1 MTVDFNDYFWGEKN
15 NGFDVLYHNMKYG
28 LVASKELSEFFRE
41 KSNIEE
47 QNSKLMS
54 KLAHKA
60 STGTL
65 NSTFA
70 PVWTIL
76 RTSAEKL
83 STLHMQMVQ
92 KLTELVKDVA
102 KYADELHKKHKS
114 VKEEESQT
122 LDCVKAIQ
130 SSTTEVQK
138 ARDLYSNKVLEL
150 EKLRKDSASQKD
162 IEKLETK
169 LRKLQEDYKV
179 LLEKHNP
186 IKNEFERR
194 MTQTCK
200 RFQEIEEVHLRQMK
214 EFLSTYLE
222 LLQNNHDMVGQVHS
236 DFKRQFLDM
245 TVDKLLEQFVLNK
258 YTGLEKPEMPELEFI
273 PLSINQQLSATSATR
288 LNQPNT
294 ASISSATNSNS
305 ATSINRAGAISM
317 DQRGLEASSLG
328 STASGS
334 VGLVNNDDTIVAS
347 SAKITASAI
356 TSTSRPTSPELAPA
370 SAAGNAAA
378 TSSNS
383 STATAT
389 TVKSNFLNWFSS
401 NIPSKS
407 HQQQQH
413 SVGLNATAT
422 TSASGNFGMASNGTN
437 NNSISTS
444 TTTTTTTS
452 TSTTNTTTK
461 TTTTG
466 TTIKNPLNSEL
477 QSLQDNNNQALK
489 HMERDALT
497 IETNDNNTNTTT
509 TTITTTTTT
518 TTTTITTINT
528 NSTTTS
534 PTTTTASTATAA
546 TSLLPNISAIGT
558 NTKKMTERCIATST
572 TNHHFSPQNTTTSS
586 TSASLGGGTSSQRR
600 TTSLLNIFSSNS
612 QVSGIL
618 RSRRDKAKTKKSK
631 KKKDGDLGDNIQ
643 EERTQSVDRLNS
655 GLDYDDH
662 NRIKSQSTVGSSAIG
677 LALTSTTGSSS
688 GITIGNVDSSGST
701 VINSTAIS
709 STTNITNNNATTNI
723 CDILINSSAS
733 GGGSGGGDALIT
745 KANSSGVTIN
755 ATTVS
760 NNFKGN
766 EVDEDGYSLQPPK
779 EIAWE
784 ENHENAGSF
793 YSDSDSDSDNDKPER
808 RIHVKIKP
816 LNNGQAPMSASVD
829 ELRATVENI
838 SLSPTGVFSHHS
850 QQLQQPSRL
859 TSRQQSPEISNASTP
874 TATVHP
880 YAPLQ
885 SPTLSMSNNSRYADL
900 GDIFSELG
908 DVSISAPASANL
920 TKTQSRQIP
929 TPTSGTGTNSSIA
942 IPRPPS
948 RRSEMVV
955 AGARGRISPAPIN
968 AMNRADSIGSLE
980 FRTAI
985 GGIGSSRGPSPLT
998 IGISDTIPLAV
1009 AFHEIIHA
1017 YFRGSDE
1024 SRCQVKISGDMM
1036 LSFPAG
1042 IAGLLANNPNPNKLG
1057 FRIKNVQNLD
1067 NFIPNSKLVQVDK
1080 NQSSSFSTMLEFNMP
1095 ALTALLR
1102 RQAEHNPT
1110 ASYFNVDILKYQVRT
1125 KPGASSC
1132 PFQLVSYWKCEPTF
1146 TALKIDYKYNNHA
1159 MASACPLLNVTLSVP
1174 VNGSVRNVQ
1183 SKPHSAWLGES
1194 NRLVW
1199 NFTDISQNS
1208 PDGGV
1213 GTLRARLELGDGPST
1228 PALLSTQFNC
1238 EGTTLSG
1245 IEFELQGSGYRLS
1258 LVKRRFV
1265 SGKYVCEGDGIRS
1278 TTTPTPP
1285 SVGSSSPFS
1294 AKSN

>member
-15 NGFDVLYHNMKYG
+15 NGFDVLYHNMKFG
-28 LVASKELSEFFRE
+28 LVASKELSEFLRE

-47 QNSKLMS
+47 QNSKMMS

-102 KYADELHKKHKS
+102 KYADELHKKHKT

-122 LDCVKAIQ
+122 LECVQAIQ
-130 SSTTEVQK
+130 TSTVAVQK
-138 ARDLYSNKVLEL
+138 LRDLYASKVLEL
-150 EKLRKDSASQKD
+150 EKLRKDNGSHKD
-162 IEKLETK
+162 AEKLESK
-169 LRKLQEDYKV
+169 LKKLHEDYKS
-179 LLEKHNP
+179 LLDKHNP

-222 LLQNNHDMVGQVHS
+222 MLQNNHDMVGQVHS
-236 DFKRQFLDM
+236 DFKRQFVDM
-245 TVDKLLEQFVLNK
+245 SVDKLLEQFVLNK
-258 YTGLEKPEMPELEFI
+258 YTGLEKPEMPELECI
-273 PLSINQQLSATSATR
+273 ALSSGSRLQQPQASAT
-288 LNQPNT
+288 
-294 ASISSATNSNS
+294 ASNSNS
-305 ATSINRAGAISM
+305 ATSIQAALRSGSGAAASGSIVSM
-317 DQRGLEASSLG
+317 DQRGDALAAISLG
-328 STASGS
+328 SGSAASGS
-334 VGLVNNDDTIVAS
+334 IPYAEDATLGAGAGSLAS
-347 SAKITASAI
+347 P
-356 TSTSRPTSPELAPA
+356 RPTSPDISVVGQPQT
-370 SAAGNAAA
+370 AGGA
-378 TSSNS
+378 TS
-383 STATAT
+383 
-389 TVKSNFLNWFSS
+389 TVKSLRSWFMTTA
-401 NIPSKS
+401 K
-407 HQQQQH
+407 QQPQPPT
-413 SVGLNATAT
+413 GAGT
-422 TSASGNFGMASNGTN
+422 FGMSGSGSINSTTN
-437 NNSISTS
+437 NN
-444 TTTTTTTS
+444 
-452 TSTTNTTTK
+452 NT
-461 TTTTG
+461 
-466 TTIKNPLNSEL
+466 
-477 QSLQDNNNQALK
+477 
-489 HMERDALT
+489 
-497 IETNDNNTNTTT
+497 TNTTT
-509 TTITTTTTT
+509 TTTA
-518 TTTTITTINT
+518 T
-528 NSTTTS
+528 NSS
-534 PTTTTASTATAA
+534 NTAT
-546 TSLLPNISAIGT
+546 TGT
-558 NTKKMTERCIATST
+558 NNLT
-572 TNHHFSPQNTTTSS
+572 TNITKNSPISEDN
-586 TSASLGGGTSSQRR
+586 
-600 TTSLLNIFSSNS
+600 SN

-618 RSRRDKAKTKKSK
+618 RSRRDKTKTKKSK
-631 KKKDGDLGDNIQ
+631 KKKDNEAAEHIQ
-643 EERTQSVDRLNS
+643 EERLTSVDRANNTL
-655 GLDYDDH
+655 LDYDDH
-662 NRIKSQSTVGSSAIG
+662 GRSMKTQNSSGSSAGGG
-677 LALTSTTGSSS
+677 LAALSVTSAQGS
-688 GITIGNVDSSGST
+688 VDSAG
-701 VINSTAIS
+701 AS
-709 STTNITNNNATTNI
+709 SM
-723 CDILINSSAS
+723 
-733 GGGSGGGDALIT
+733 GGSGGVAGASGGSLPNAGAALT
-745 KANSSGVTIN
+745 TSASTTAPAGGSS
-755 ATTVS
+755 ATGT
-760 NNFKGN
+760 GTGY
-766 EVDEDGYSLQPPK
+766 EVDEEGFSIQPAK

-784 ENHENAGSF
+784 EGQDKSGSF
-793 YSDSDSDSDNDKPER
+793 YSDSDTDSDNDKQER

-850 QQLQQPSRL
+850 QQLQQGARGAPA
-859 TSRQQSPEISNASTP
+859 SRQQSPEISNASTP
-874 TATVHP
+874 TASVHP

-885 SPTLSMSNNSRYADL
+885 SPTLSNNNANNASNNRYADL

-908 DVSISAPASANL
+908 DMSMSAPASATL
-920 TKTQSRQIP
+920 GKPGGRQIP
-929 TPTSGTGTNSSIA
+929 TPTSAGGSIA

-948 RRSEMVV
+948 RRSDMI
-955 AGARGRISPAPIN
+955 AIGPAATNTAPGRGRMSPAPVTG
-968 AMNRADSIGSLE
+968 APMNRAESIGSLE

-985 GGIGSSRGPSPLT
+985 GGVGSSRGPSPLT

-1024 SRCQVKISGDMM
+1024 SRCQVKVSGDMM

-1042 IAGLLANNPNPNKLG
+1042 IAGLLANNPNPAKLG
-1057 FRIKNVQNLD
+1057 FRIKHVQNLE
-1067 NFIPNSKLVQVDK
+1067 NLVPNGKLVQIDRQ
-1080 NQSSSFSTMLEFNMP
+1080 QSSALSTMLEFNMG

-1102 RQAEHNPT
+1102 RQAENNPT

-1132 PFQLVSYWKCEPTF
+1132 PFQLVSYWKCESSY
-1146 TALKIDYKYNNHA
+1146 TALKVDYKYNNHA
-1159 MASACPLLNVTLSVP
+1159 MASASPLLNVTLSVP

-1208 PDGGV
+1208 QDGGV
-1213 GTLRARLELGDGPST
+1213 GTLRARLELNDGPST
-1228 PALLSTQFNC
+1228 PALLATQFNC

-1278 TTTPTPP
+1278 GATPTPP
-1285 SVGSSSPFS
+1285 SVGSTSPYS

>member
-15 NGFDVLYHNMKYG
+15 NGFDVLYHNMKFG
-28 LVASKELSEFFRE
+28 WVASKELSEFFRE

-47 QNSKLMS
+47 QNSKLMA

-83 STLHMQMVQ
+83 STLHLQMVQ

-102 KYADELHKKHKS
+102 KYADELHKKHKT
-114 VKEEESQT
+114 VKEEESHTLECVQAMQT
-122 LDCVKAIQ
+122 
-130 SSTTEVQK
+130 STAAVQK
-138 ARDLYSNKVLEL
+138 LRDLYASKVLEL

-162 IEKLETK
+162 IEKVETK
-169 LRKLQEDYKV
+169 LRKLQDEYKA
-179 LLEKHNP
+179 LLDKHNP
-186 IKNEFERR
+186 IKNDFERR

-214 EFLSTYLE
+214 EFLSTFLE
-222 LLQNNHDMVGQVHS
+222 MLQNNHDMVGQVHS
-236 DFKRQFLDM
+236 DFKRQFNDM

-258 YTGLEKPEMPELEFI
+258 YTGLEKPEVPELEII
-273 PLSINQQLSATSATR
+273 PLSIQQQQSVSATR
-288 LNQPNT
+288 LNHPGGT
-294 ASISSATNSNS
+294 AVAASNSNS
-305 ATSINRAGAISM
+305 ATSIQGAISRITSGSISM
-317 DQRGLEASSLG
+317 DQRGSVGVDAGSLG
-328 STASGS
+328 SGGGGIGAVGGSGS
-334 VGLVNNDDTIVAS
+334 GSNSLLNADDNILGIQTSPRATSPILLNSAADAISGISSVN
-347 SAKITASAI
+347 TAPAAVV
-356 TSTSRPTSPELAPA
+356 TSTSTNTS
-370 SAAGNAAA
+370 
-378 TSSNS
+378 
-383 STATAT
+383 
-389 TVKSNFLNWFSS
+389 TVRSNFLNWFSS
-401 NIPSKS
+401 SIPSSK
-407 HQQQQH
+407 QQPAN
-413 SVGLNATAT
+413 SNAGATAAT
-422 TSASGNFGMASNGTN
+422 TTANSGGGNFGTDSIGSTHTATAIMK
-437 NNSISTS
+437 NS
-444 TTTTTTTS
+444 
-452 TSTTNTTTK
+452 
-461 TTTTG
+461 
-466 TTIKNPLNSEL
+466 LNSEL
-477 QSLQDNNNQALK
+477 QSLQDNNNQGSF
-489 HMERDALT
+489 MSSALT
-497 IETNDNNTNTTT
+497 QLPEQCNTTN
-509 TTITTTTTT
+509 ITTTTTT
-518 TTTTITTINT
+518 TL
-528 NSTTTS
+528 SS
-534 PTTTTASTATAA
+534 TTASSPIIHTT
-546 TSLLPNISAIGT
+546 T
-558 NTKKMTERCIATST
+558 NNTFTNNTVTST
-572 TNHHFSPQNTTTSS
+572 TSSPLTNQTLVEPHLQQRTSS
-586 TSASLGGGTSSQRR
+586 PTPTGSSSAANRNYTEPLSTSLNERSNHLHSNPNSASTSGAAVSTSTAGASVGNSRR
-600 TTSLLNIFSSNS
+600 TTSLLNIFTSNS

-631 KKKDGDLGDNIQ
+631 KKKDGEATDNIQ
-643 EERTQSVDRLNS
+643 EEQQGSVDRANNS
-655 GLDYDDH
+655 YDTDDI
-662 NRIKSQSTVGSSAIG
+662 NRMKTQNSSGSSAGG
-677 LALTSTTGSSS
+677 LGLSSASAPGS
-688 GITIGNVDSSGST
+688 VDSSGGGAGAIGVNISENIGSSSAGNT
-701 VINSTAIS
+701 VNA
-709 STTNITNNNATTNI
+709 TNNANKNSNASGNGT
-723 CDILINSSAS
+723 AS
-733 GGGSGGGDALIT
+733 GGT
-745 KANSSGVTIN
+745 KAYG
-755 ATTVS
+755 
-760 NNFKGN
+760 GN
-766 EVDEDGYSLQPPK
+766 EVDEDGYSMQPPK

-784 ENHENAGSF
+784 ENHDKTGSF

-838 SLSPTGVFSHHS
+838 SLSPTSVFSTFNQQHS
-850 QQLQQPSRL
+850 NQQLQQSRIA
-859 TSRQQSPEISNASTP
+859 SRQQSPEISNASTP

-908 DVSISAPASANL
+908 EVSASAPASATLSKSN
-920 TKTQSRQIP
+920 SRQIP
-929 TPTSGTGTNSSIA
+929 TPTSANSIA

-948 RRSEMVV
+948 RRSEMVMVPSV
-955 AGARGRISPAPIN
+955 AAARGRISPSP

-998 IGISDTIPLAV
+998 IGISDSIPLAV

-1042 IAGLLANNPNPNKLG
+1042 IVGLLANNPNPAKLG
-1057 FRIKNVQNLD
+1057 FRIKNVQNLE
-1067 NFIPNSKLVQVDK
+1067 NLLPNSKLVQIDR
-1080 NQSSSFSTMLEFNMP
+1080 NQSSTFSTLLEFNMP
-1095 ALTALLR
+1095 TLTALLR
-1102 RQAEHNPT
+1102 HQAEHNPN
-1110 ASYFNVDILKYQVRT
+1110 ASYFNVDILKYQVRS

-1159 MASACPLLNVTLSVP
+1159 MASASPLLNVTLSVP
-1174 VNGSVRNVQ
+1174 VNGLVRNVQ

-1208 PDGGV
+1208 QDGGV
-1213 GTLRARLELGDGPST
+1213 GTLRARLELNDGPSI
-1228 PALLSTQFNC
+1228 PALLTTQFNC

-1265 SGKYVCEGDGIRS
+1265 SGKYVCEGDGVRS
-1278 TTTPTPP
+1278 GATPTPP

>member
-15 NGFDVLYHNMKYG
+15 NGFDVLYHNMKFG
-28 LVASKELSEFFRE
+28 WVASKELSEFFRE

-47 QNSKLMS
+47 QNSKLMA

-83 STLHMQMVQ
+83 STLHLQMVQ

-102 KYADELHKKHKS
+102 KYADELHKKHKT
-114 VKEEESQT
+114 VKEEESHTLESVQAMQT
-122 LDCVKAIQ
+122 
-130 SSTTEVQK
+130 STAAVQK
-138 ARDLYSNKVLEL
+138 LRDLYASKVLEL
-150 EKLRKDSASQKD
+150 EKLRKDNASQKD
-162 IEKLETK
+162 IEKVEAK
-169 LRKLQEDYKV
+169 LRKLQDEYKA
-179 LLEKHNP
+179 LLDKHNP
-186 IKNEFERR
+186 IKNDFERR

-200 RFQEIEEVHLRQMK
+200 RFQDIEEVHLRQMK
-214 EFLSTYLE
+214 EFLSTFLE
-222 LLQNNHDMVGQVHS
+222 MLQNNHDMVGQVHS
-236 DFKRQFLDM
+236 DFKRQFNDM

-258 YTGLEKPEMPELEFI
+258 YTGLEKPEVPELEII
-273 PLSINQQLSATSATR
+273 PLSIQQQSVSATR
-288 LNQPNT
+288 LNHPGGT
-294 ASISSATNSNS
+294 AAAASNSNS
-305 ATSINRAGAISM
+305 ATSIQGAISRITSGSISM
-317 DQRGLEASSLG
+317 DQRGSVGVEAGSLG
-328 STASGS
+328 SGAGGIGAVGGSGS
-334 VGLVNNDDTIVAS
+334 GSNSLINADDNILGMQTSPRATSPILLNTAADVISGTSVSTTPAAVLTNT
-347 SAKITASAI
+347 SAN
-356 TSTSRPTSPELAPA
+356 TSTVR
-370 SAAGNAAA
+370 
-378 TSSNS
+378 
-383 STATAT
+383 
-389 TVKSNFLNWFSS
+389 SNFLNWFSS
-401 NIPSKS
+401 SIPSSK
-407 HQQQQH
+407 QQPAN
-413 SVGLNATAT
+413 SNA
-422 TSASGNFGMASNGTN
+422 G
-437 NNSISTS
+437 
-444 TTTTTTTS
+444 
-452 TSTTNTTTK
+452 
-461 TTTTG
+461 
-466 TTIKNPLNSEL
+466 
-477 QSLQDNNNQALK
+477 
-489 HMERDALT
+489 
-497 IETNDNNTNTTT
+497 
-509 TTITTTTTT
+509 
-518 TTTTITTINT
+518 
-528 NSTTTS
+528 
-534 PTTTTASTATAA
+534 ATAA
-546 TSLLPNISAIGT
+546 ATTANSGGGNFDHTLVEPHLQQRASSPTPTGSSSAMNRNYTEPLSTSLNERSNHMHSNPHSASMSGASVS
-558 NTKKMTERCIATST
+558 ATSAG
-572 TNHHFSPQNTTTSS
+572 
-586 TSASLGGGTSSQRR
+586 ASVGNSRR
-600 TTSLLNIFSSNS
+600 TTSLLNIFTSNS

-631 KKKDGDLGDNIQ
+631 KKKDGEAADNIQ
-643 EERTQSVDRLNS
+643 EEQQGSVDRGNISYDTDDINRMKTQNS
-655 GLDYDDH
+655 
-662 NRIKSQSTVGSSAIG
+662 SGSSAGG
-677 LALTSTTGSSS
+677 LGLSSASAPGS
-688 GITIGNVDSSGST
+688 VDSSGGGAGALGVNISENIGSSSAGNA
-701 VINSTAIS
+701 INA
-709 STTNITNNNATTNI
+709 TNNTNK
-723 CDILINSSAS
+723 NSSAS
-733 GGGSGGGDALIT
+733 GNGTASGGAGGI
-745 KANSSGVTIN
+745 KAYG
-755 ATTVS
+755 A
-760 NNFKGN
+760 N
-766 EVDEDGYSLQPPK
+766 EVDEDGYSMQPPK
-779 EIAWE
+779 EIAWD
-784 ENHENAGSF
+784 ENHDKTGSF

-838 SLSPTGVFSHHS
+838 SLSPTSVFSTFNQQHS
-850 QQLQQPSRL
+850 NQQLQQSRIA
-859 TSRQQSPEISNASTP
+859 SRQQSPEISNASTP

-908 DVSISAPASANL
+908 DVSASAPASATLSKSN
-920 TKTQSRQIP
+920 SRQIP
-929 TPTSGTGTNSSIA
+929 TPTSANSIA

-948 RRSEMVV
+948 RRSEMVMAPSV
-955 AGARGRISPAPIN
+955 AVARGRISPSP
-968 AMNRADSIGSLE
+968 AMNRADSVGSLE

-1042 IAGLLANNPNPNKLG
+1042 IVGLLANNPNPAKLG
-1057 FRIKNVQNLD
+1057 FRIKNVQNLE
-1067 NFIPNSKLVQVDK
+1067 NLLPNSKLVQIDR
-1080 NQSSSFSTMLEFNMP
+1080 NQSSTFSTLLEFNMP

-1102 RQAEHNPT
+1102 HQAEHNPN
-1110 ASYFNVDILKYQVRT
+1110 ASYFNVDILKYQVRS

-1159 MASACPLLNVTLSVP
+1159 MANASPLLNVTLSVP
-1174 VNGSVRNVQ
+1174 VNGLVRNVQ

-1208 PDGGV
+1208 QDGGV
-1213 GTLRARLELGDGPST
+1213 GTLRARLELNDGPSI
-1228 PALLSTQFNC
+1228 PALLTTQFNC

-1265 SGKYVCEGDGIRS
+1265 SGKYVCEGDGVRS
-1278 TTTPTPP
+1278 GTTPTPP

>member
-422 TSASGNFGMASNGTN
+422 TSASGNF
-437 NNSISTS
+437 
-444 TTTTTTTS
+444 
-452 TSTTNTTTK
+452 
-461 TTTTG
+461 
-466 TTIKNPLNSEL
+466 
-477 QSLQDNNNQALK
+477 
-489 HMERDALT
+489 
-497 IETNDNNTNTTT
+497 
-509 TTITTTTTT
+509 
-518 TTTTITTINT
+518 
-528 NSTTTS
+528 
-534 PTTTTASTATAA
+534 
-546 TSLLPNISAIGT
+546 
-558 NTKKMTERCIATST
+558 
-572 TNHHFSPQNTTTSS
+572 
-586 TSASLGGGTSSQRR
+586 
-600 TTSLLNIFSSNS
+600 
-612 QVSGIL
+612 VSGIL

-701 VINSTAIS
+701 VINATAIS

-929 TPTSGTGTNSSIA
+929 TPTSGTGTGTNSSIA

>member
-347 SAKITASAI
+347 SAKITASTI
-356 TSTSRPTSPELAPA
+356 TTTSRPTSPELAPA

-422 TSASGNFGMASNGTN
+422 TSASGNF
-437 NNSISTS
+437 
-444 TTTTTTTS
+444 
-452 TSTTNTTTK
+452 
-461 TTTTG
+461 
-466 TTIKNPLNSEL
+466 
-477 QSLQDNNNQALK
+477 
-489 HMERDALT
+489 
-497 IETNDNNTNTTT
+497 
-509 TTITTTTTT
+509 
-518 TTTTITTINT
+518 
-528 NSTTTS
+528 
-534 PTTTTASTATAA
+534 ATAA

-701 VINSTAIS
+701 VINATTIS

-885 SPTLSMSNNSRYADL
+885 SPTLSMSNNSRFVCYNLIHFLLLLLIFNSNRYADL

-929 TPTSGTGTNSSIA
+929 TPTSGTGTGTNSSIA

>member
-15 NGFDVLYHNMKYG
+15 NGFDVLYHNMKFG
-28 LVASKELSEFFRE
+28 WVASKELSEFFRE

-47 QNSKLMS
+47 QNSKLMA

-83 STLHMQMVQ
+83 STLHLQMVQ

-102 KYADELHKKHKS
+102 KYADELHKKHKT
-114 VKEEESQT
+114 VKEEESHTLECVQAMQT
-122 LDCVKAIQ
+122 
-130 SSTTEVQK
+130 STAAVQK
-138 ARDLYSNKVLEL
+138 LRDLYASKVLEL

-162 IEKLETK
+162 IEKVETK
-169 LRKLQEDYKV
+169 LRKLQDEYKA
-179 LLEKHNP
+179 LLDKHNP
-186 IKNEFERR
+186 IKNDFERR

-214 EFLSTYLE
+214 EFLSTFLE
-222 LLQNNHDMVGQVHS
+222 MLQNNHDMVGQVHS
-236 DFKRQFLDM
+236 DFKRQFNDM

-258 YTGLEKPEMPELEFI
+258 YTGLEKPEVPELEII
-273 PLSINQQLSATSATR
+273 PLSIQQQQSVSATR
-288 LNQPNT
+288 LNHPGGT
-294 ASISSATNSNS
+294 TVAASNSNS
-305 ATSINRAGAISM
+305 ATSIQGAISRITSGSISM
-317 DQRGLEASSLG
+317 DQRGSVGVDAGSLG
-328 STASGS
+328 SGGGGIGAVGGSGS
-334 VGLVNNDDTIVAS
+334 GSNSLLNADDNILGIQTSPRATSPILLNSAADAISGISSVN
-347 SAKITASAI
+347 TAPAAVV
-356 TSTSRPTSPELAPA
+356 TSTSTNTS
-370 SAAGNAAA
+370 
-378 TSSNS
+378 
-383 STATAT
+383 
-389 TVKSNFLNWFSS
+389 TVRSNFLNWFSS
-401 NIPSKS
+401 SIPSSK
-407 HQQQQH
+407 QQPAN
-413 SVGLNATAT
+413 SNA
-422 TSASGNFGMASNGTN
+422 G
-437 NNSISTS
+437 
-444 TTTTTTTS
+444 
-452 TSTTNTTTK
+452 
-461 TTTTG
+461 
-466 TTIKNPLNSEL
+466 
-477 QSLQDNNNQALK
+477 
-489 HMERDALT
+489 
-497 IETNDNNTNTTT
+497 
-509 TTITTTTTT
+509 
-518 TTTTITTINT
+518 
-528 NSTTTS
+528 
-534 PTTTTASTATAA
+534 ATAA
-546 TSLLPNISAIGT
+546 T
-558 NTKKMTERCIATST
+558 T
-572 TNHHFSPQNTTTSS
+572 TANS
-586 TSASLGGGTSSQRR
+586 GGG
-600 TTSLLNIFSSNS
+600 NF
-612 QVSGIL
+612 VSGIL

-631 KKKDGDLGDNIQ
+631 KKKDGEATDNIQ
-643 EERTQSVDRLNS
+643 EEQQGSVDRANNS
-655 GLDYDDH
+655 YDTDDI
-662 NRIKSQSTVGSSAIG
+662 NRMKTQNSSGSSAGG
-677 LALTSTTGSSS
+677 LGLSSASAPGS
-688 GITIGNVDSSGST
+688 VDSSGGGAGAIGVNISENIGSSSAGNT
-701 VINSTAIS
+701 VNA
-709 STTNITNNNATTNI
+709 TNNANKNSNASGNGT
-723 CDILINSSAS
+723 AS
-733 GGGSGGGDALIT
+733 GGT
-745 KANSSGVTIN
+745 KAYG
-755 ATTVS
+755 
-760 NNFKGN
+760 GN
-766 EVDEDGYSLQPPK
+766 EVDEDGYSMQPPK

-784 ENHENAGSF
+784 ENHDKTGSF

-838 SLSPTGVFSHHS
+838 SLSPTSVFSTFNQQHS
-850 QQLQQPSRL
+850 NQQLQQSRIA
-859 TSRQQSPEISNASTP
+859 SRQQSPEISNASTP

-908 DVSISAPASANL
+908 EVSASAPASATLSKSN
-920 TKTQSRQIP
+920 SRQIP
-929 TPTSGTGTNSSIA
+929 TPTSANSIA

-948 RRSEMVV
+948 RRSEMVMVPSV
-955 AGARGRISPAPIN
+955 AAARGRISPSP

-998 IGISDTIPLAV
+998 IGISDSIPLAV

-1042 IAGLLANNPNPNKLG
+1042 IVGLLANNPNPAKLG
-1057 FRIKNVQNLD
+1057 FRIKNVQNLE
-1067 NFIPNSKLVQVDK
+1067 NLLPNSKLVQIDR
-1080 NQSSSFSTMLEFNMP
+1080 NQSSTFSTLLEFNMP

-1102 RQAEHNPT
+1102 HQAEHNPN
-1110 ASYFNVDILKYQVRT
+1110 ASYFNVDILKYQVRS

-1159 MASACPLLNVTLSVP
+1159 MASASPLLNVTLSVP
-1174 VNGSVRNVQ
+1174 VNGLVRNVQ

-1208 PDGGV
+1208 QDGGV
-1213 GTLRARLELGDGPST
+1213 GTLRARLELNDGPSI
-1228 PALLSTQFNC
+1228 PALLTTQFNC

-1265 SGKYVCEGDGIRS
+1265 SGKYVCEGDGVRS
-1278 TTTPTPP
+1278 GATPTPP

>member
-477 QSLQDNNNQALK
+477 QSLQDNNNQGSF
-489 HMERDALT
+489 MF
-497 IETNDNNTNTTT
+497 
-509 TTITTTTTT
+509 
-518 TTTTITTINT
+518 
-528 NSTTTS
+528 

-701 VINSTAIS
+701 VINATAIS

-929 TPTSGTGTNSSIA
+929 TPTSGTGTGTNSSIA

>member
-15 NGFDVLYHNMKYG
+15 NGFDVLYHNMKFG
-28 LVASKELSEFFRE
+28 WVASKELSEFFRE

-47 QNSKLMS
+47 QNSKLMA

-83 STLHMQMVQ
+83 STLHLQMVQ

-122 LDCVKAIQ
+122 LECVQAMQ
-130 SSTTEVQK
+130 TSTAAVQK
-138 ARDLYSNKVLEL
+138 LRDIYASKVLEL
-150 EKLRKDSASQKD
+150 EKLRKDNASQKD
-162 IEKLETK
+162 IEKVETK
-169 LRKLQEDYKV
+169 LRKLQEEYKT
-179 LLEKHNP
+179 LLDKHNP
-186 IKNEFERR
+186 IKSDFERR

-214 EFLSTYLE
+214 EFLSTFLE
-222 LLQNNHDMVGQVHS
+222 MLQNNHDMVGQVHS
-236 DFKRQFLDM
+236 DFKRQFNDM

-258 YTGLEKPEMPELEFI
+258 YTGLEKPEIPELETI
-273 PLSINQQLSATSATR
+273 PLSIQQQQQSVSATR
-288 LNQPNT
+288 LNQPSGVAVA
-294 ASISSATNSNS
+294 ASNSNS
-305 ATSINRAGAISM
+305 ATSIQGAISRITSGSVSM
-317 DQRGLEASSLG
+317 DQRGSVGAEGGSLG
-328 STASGS
+328 TGAVGGSGGSGS
-334 VGLVNNDDTIVAS
+334 NSIINADDAILGIQAS
-347 SAKITASAI
+347 PRA
-356 TSTSRPTSPELAPA
+356 TSPILMSTTTMTVADV
-370 SAAGNAAA
+370 
-378 TSSNS
+378 TNS
-383 STATAT
+383 STTVPAIASSSTST
-389 TVKSNFLNWFSS
+389 TSSTVRSNFLNWFSS
-401 NIPSKS
+401 SIPSNK
-407 HQQQQH
+407 QP
-413 SVGLNATAT
+413 VNAVTAT
-422 TSASGNFGMASNGTN
+422 
-437 NNSISTS
+437 
-444 TTTTTTTS
+444 
-452 TSTTNTTTK
+452 
-461 TTTTG
+461 
-466 TTIKNPLNSEL
+466 
-477 QSLQDNNNQALK
+477 
-489 HMERDALT
+489 
-497 IETNDNNTNTTT
+497 
-509 TTITTTTTT
+509 
-518 TTTTITTINT
+518 
-528 NSTTTS
+528 
-534 PTTTTASTATAA
+534 STATAA
-546 TSLLPNISAIGT
+546 NSGGGNFDQNSVEQHLQQRTSSPTPTGSAANRNYIEPISTSLNERSNHLHHHPHPVSASGVGSS
-558 NTKKMTERCIATST
+558 ATSAGPT
-572 TNHHFSPQNTTTSS
+572 VGNS
-586 TSASLGGGTSSQRR
+586 RR
-600 TTSLLNIFSSNS
+600 TTSLLNIFTSNS

-631 KKKDGDLGDNIQ
+631 KKKDGEATENIQ
-643 EERTQSVDRLNS
+643 EEQQGSVDRANNS
-655 GLDYDDH
+655 HDNDD
-662 NRIKSQSTVGSSAIG
+662 NNKMKAQNSSGSSAGG
-677 LALTSTTGSSS
+677 LGISSASAPGS
-688 GITIGNVDSSGST
+688 VDSSGGGAAALG
-701 VINSTAIS
+701 VNIS
-709 STTNITNNNATTNI
+709 ENIGGGLTGNANNASKGGSNGG
-723 CDILINSSAS
+723 SSAA
-733 GGGSGGGDALIT
+733 GGAAGSKVYGA
-745 KANSSGVTIN
+745 
-755 ATTVS
+755 
-760 NNFKGN
+760 N
-766 EVDEDGYSLQPPK
+766 EVDEDGYSMQPPK

-784 ENHENAGSF
+784 ENQDKTGSF

-838 SLSPTGVFSHHS
+838 SLSPTSVFSTFNQQHGS
-850 QQLQQPSRL
+850 QQAQQSRIA
-859 TSRQQSPEISNASTP
+859 SRQQSPEISNASTP

-885 SPTLSMSNNSRYADL
+885 SPTLSMTHNSRYADL

-908 DVSISAPASANL
+908 DVSASAPASATLSKSN
-920 TKTQSRQIP
+920 SRQIP
-929 TPTSGTGTNSSIA
+929 TPTSVNSIA

-948 RRSEMVV
+948 RRSEMVMAPTV
-955 AGARGRISPAPIN
+955 AAARGRISPSP

-1042 IAGLLANNPNPNKLG
+1042 IVGLLANNPNPAKLG
-1057 FRIKNVQNLD
+1057 FRIKNVQNLE
-1067 NFIPNSKLVQVDK
+1067 NLLPNSKLVQIDR

-1102 RQAEHNPT
+1102 HQAEHNPN
-1110 ASYFNVDILKYQVRT
+1110 ASYFNVDILKYQVRS

-1159 MASACPLLNVTLSVP
+1159 MASASPLLNVTLSVP

-1208 PDGGV
+1208 QDGGV
-1213 GTLRARLELGDGPST
+1213 GTLRARLELNEGPSV

-1265 SGKYVCEGDGIRS
+1265 SGKYVCEGDGVRS
-1278 TTTPTPP
+1278 GATPTPP

>member
-347 SAKITASAI
+347 SAKITASTI
-356 TSTSRPTSPELAPA
+356 TTTSRPTSPELAPA

-422 TSASGNFGMASNGTN
+422 TSASGNF
-437 NNSISTS
+437 
-444 TTTTTTTS
+444 
-452 TSTTNTTTK
+452 
-461 TTTTG
+461 
-466 TTIKNPLNSEL
+466 
-477 QSLQDNNNQALK
+477 
-489 HMERDALT
+489 
-497 IETNDNNTNTTT
+497 
-509 TTITTTTTT
+509 
-518 TTTTITTINT
+518 
-528 NSTTTS
+528 
-534 PTTTTASTATAA
+534 
-546 TSLLPNISAIGT
+546 AIGT

-701 VINSTAIS
+701 VINATTIS

-885 SPTLSMSNNSRYADL
+885 SPTLSMSNNSRFVCYNLIHFLLLLLIFNSNRYADL

-929 TPTSGTGTNSSIA
+929 TPTSGTGTGTNSSIA

>member
-15 NGFDVLYHNMKYG
+15 NGFDVLYHNMKFG
-28 LVASKELSEFFRE
+28 LVASKELSEFLRE

-47 QNSKLMS
+47 QNSKMMS

-102 KYADELHKKHKS
+102 KYADELHKKHKT

-122 LDCVKAIQ
+122 LECVQAIQ
-130 SSTTEVQK
+130 TSTVAVQK
-138 ARDLYSNKVLEL
+138 LRDLYASKVLEL
-150 EKLRKDSASQKD
+150 EKLRKDNGSHKD
-162 IEKLETK
+162 AEKLESK
-169 LRKLQEDYKV
+169 LKKLHEDYKA
-179 LLEKHNP
+179 LLDKHNP

-222 LLQNNHDMVGQVHS
+222 MLQNNHDMVGQVHS
-236 DFKRQFLDM
+236 DFKRQFVDM
-245 TVDKLLEQFVLNK
+245 SVDKLLEQFVLNK
-258 YTGLEKPEMPELEFI
+258 YTGLEKPEMPELECI
-273 PLSINQQLSATSATR
+273 ALSSGLRLQQPQASAT
-288 LNQPNT
+288 
-294 ASISSATNSNS
+294 ASNSNS
-305 ATSINRAGAISM
+305 ATSIQAALRSGSAAAASGSIVSM
-317 DQRGLEASSLG
+317 DQRGDAVAAISLG
-328 STASGS
+328 SGSAASGS
-334 VGLVNNDDTIVAS
+334 IPYAEDAILGAGAGSLAS
-347 SAKITASAI
+347 P
-356 TSTSRPTSPELAPA
+356 RPTSPDISVVGQPQP
-370 SAAGNAAA
+370 A
-378 TSSNS
+378 TS
-383 STATAT
+383 
-389 TVKSNFLNWFSS
+389 TVKSLRSWFMPTAKQQPQPQTGAGNFD
-401 NIPSKS
+401 
-407 HQQQQH
+407 QQQQPAEALTPTA
-413 SVGLNATAT
+413 SAGGGKKQIMNAT
-422 TSASGNFGMASNGTN
+422 TSEQQLSKSLNEQEHLQQTAAAN
-437 NNSISTS
+437 
-444 TTTTTTTS
+444 TTTVGVAAAPTAAATTTTS
-452 TSTTNTTTK
+452 
-461 TTTTG
+461 
-466 TTIKNPLNSEL
+466 
-477 QSLQDNNNQALK
+477 
-489 HMERDALT
+489 
-497 IETNDNNTNTTT
+497 
-509 TTITTTTTT
+509 
-518 TTTTITTINT
+518 
-528 NSTTTS
+528 
-534 PTTTTASTATAA
+534 
-546 TSLLPNISAIGT
+546 
-558 NTKKMTERCIATST
+558 
-572 TNHHFSPQNTTTSS
+572 
-586 TSASLGGGTSSQRR
+586 RR
-600 TTSLLNIFSSNS
+600 ATSLLNIFTSNS

-618 RSRRDKAKTKKSK
+618 RSRRDKTKTKKSK
-631 KKKDGDLGDNIQ
+631 KKKDNEAAEHIQ
-643 EERTQSVDRLNS
+643 EERLTSTDRANNTL
-655 GLDYDDH
+655 LDYDDH
-662 NRIKSQSTVGSSAIG
+662 GRSMKTQNSSGSSAGGG
-677 LALTSTTGSSS
+677 LAALSVTSAQGS
-688 GITIGNVDSSGST
+688 VDSAG
-701 VINSTAIS
+701 AS
-709 STTNITNNNATTNI
+709 SM
-723 CDILINSSAS
+723 
-733 GGGSGGGDALIT
+733 GGSGGAAGASGGSLPNAGGALT
-745 KANSSGVTIN
+745 TSASTTAPAGGSSGTG
-755 ATTVS
+755 TGT
-760 NNFKGN
+760 GY
-766 EVDEDGYSLQPPK
+766 EVDEEGFSIQPAK

-784 ENHENAGSF
+784 EGQDKSGSF
-793 YSDSDSDSDNDKPER
+793 YSDSDTDSDNDKQER

-850 QQLQQPSRL
+850 QQLQQGARGAPA
-859 TSRQQSPEISNASTP
+859 SRQQSPEISNASTP
-874 TATVHP
+874 TASVHP

-885 SPTLSMSNNSRYADL
+885 SPTLSNNNANNVSNNRYADL

-908 DVSISAPASANL
+908 EMSMSAPASATL
-920 TKTQSRQIP
+920 GKPGGRQIP
-929 TPTSGTGTNSSIA
+929 TPTSASAGGSIA

-948 RRSEMVV
+948 RRSDMI
-955 AGARGRISPAPIN
+955 AIGPAATNTAPGRGRMSPAPVTG
-968 AMNRADSIGSLE
+968 APMNRAESIGSLE

-985 GGIGSSRGPSPLT
+985 GGVGSSRGPSPLT

-1024 SRCQVKISGDMM
+1024 SRCQVKVSGDMM

-1042 IAGLLANNPNPNKLG
+1042 IAGLLANNPNPAKLG
-1057 FRIKNVQNLD
+1057 FRIKHVQNLE
-1067 NFIPNSKLVQVDK
+1067 NLVPNGKLVQIDRQ
-1080 NQSSSFSTMLEFNMP
+1080 QSSALSTMLEFNMG

-1102 RQAEHNPT
+1102 RQAENNPT

-1132 PFQLVSYWKCEPTF
+1132 PFQLVSYWKCESSY
-1146 TALKIDYKYNNHA
+1146 TALKVDYKYNNHA
-1159 MASACPLLNVTLSVP
+1159 MASASPLLNVTLSVP

-1208 PDGGV
+1208 QDGGV
-1213 GTLRARLELGDGPST
+1213 GTLRARLELNDGPST
-1228 PALLSTQFNC
+1228 PALLATQFNC

-1278 TTTPTPP
+1278 AATPTPP
-1285 SVGSSSPFS
+1285 SVGSTSPYS

>member
-15 NGFDVLYHNMKYG
+15 NGFDVLYHNMKFG
-28 LVASKELSEFFRE
+28 WVASKELSEFFRE

-47 QNSKLMS
+47 QNSKLMA

-83 STLHMQMVQ
+83 STLHLQMVQ

-102 KYADELHKKHKS
+102 KYADELHKKHKT
-114 VKEEESQT
+114 VKEEESHTLESVQAMQT
-122 LDCVKAIQ
+122 
-130 SSTTEVQK
+130 STAAVQK
-138 ARDLYSNKVLEL
+138 LRDLYASKVLEL
-150 EKLRKDSASQKD
+150 EKLRKDNASQKD
-162 IEKLETK
+162 IEKVEAK
-169 LRKLQEDYKV
+169 LRKLQDEYKS
-179 LLEKHNP
+179 LLDKHNP
-186 IKNEFERR
+186 IKNDFERR

-214 EFLSTYLE
+214 EFLSTFLE
-222 LLQNNHDMVGQVHS
+222 MLQNNHDMVGQVHS
-236 DFKRQFLDM
+236 DFKRQFNDM

-258 YTGLEKPEMPELEFI
+258 YTGLEKPEVPELEII
-273 PLSINQQLSATSATR
+273 PLSIQQQSVSATR
-288 LNQPNT
+288 LNHPGGTT
-294 ASISSATNSNS
+294 AAASNSNS
-305 ATSINRAGAISM
+305 ATSIQGAISRITSGSISM
-317 DQRGLEASSLG
+317 DQRGSVGVEAGSLG
-328 STASGS
+328 SGGGGIGAVGGSGS
-334 VGLVNNDDTIVAS
+334 GSNSLLNADDNILGMQAS
-347 SAKITASAI
+347 PRATSPILLNTAADVISGTSVSTAPTALLTN
-356 TSTSRPTSPELAPA
+356 TSTNTS
-370 SAAGNAAA
+370 
-378 TSSNS
+378 
-383 STATAT
+383 
-389 TVKSNFLNWFSS
+389 TVRSNFLNWFSS
-401 NIPSKS
+401 SIPSSK
-407 HQQQQH
+407 QQPAN
-413 SVGLNATAT
+413 SNA
-422 TSASGNFGMASNGTN
+422 G
-437 NNSISTS
+437 
-444 TTTTTTTS
+444 
-452 TSTTNTTTK
+452 
-461 TTTTG
+461 
-466 TTIKNPLNSEL
+466 
-477 QSLQDNNNQALK
+477 
-489 HMERDALT
+489 
-497 IETNDNNTNTTT
+497 
-509 TTITTTTTT
+509 
-518 TTTTITTINT
+518 
-528 NSTTTS
+528 
-534 PTTTTASTATAA
+534 ATAA
-546 TSLLPNISAIGT
+546 ATTANSGGGNFDQTLVEPNLQQRTSSPTPTGSSSAVNRNYTEPLSTSLN
-558 NTKKMTERCIATST
+558 ERS
-572 TNHHFSPQNTTTSS
+572 NHMHNNPH
-586 TSASLGGGTSSQRR
+586 SASMSGAAVSASSAGASVGNSRR
-600 TTSLLNIFSSNS
+600 TTSLLNIFTSNS

-631 KKKDGDLGDNIQ
+631 KKKDGEAADNIQ
-643 EERTQSVDRLNS
+643 EEQQGSVDRANNS
-655 GLDYDDH
+655 YDTDDI
-662 NRIKSQSTVGSSAIG
+662 NRMKTQNSSGSSAGG
-677 LALTSTTGSSS
+677 LGLSSASAPGS
-688 GITIGNVDSSGST
+688 VDSSGGGAGALGVNISENIGSSSAGNA
-701 VINSTAIS
+701 INA
-709 STTNITNNNATTNI
+709 TNNTNK
-723 CDILINSSAS
+723 NSSAS
-733 GGGSGGGDALIT
+733 GNGTASGGVGGT
-745 KANSSGVTIN
+745 KAYG
-755 ATTVS
+755 A
-760 NNFKGN
+760 N
-766 EVDEDGYSLQPPK
+766 EVDEDGYSMQPPK
-779 EIAWE
+779 EIAWD
-784 ENHENAGSF
+784 ENHDKTGSF

-838 SLSPTGVFSHHS
+838 SLSPTSVFSTFNQQHS
-850 QQLQQPSRL
+850 NQQLQQSRIA
-859 TSRQQSPEISNASTP
+859 SRQQSPEISNASTP

-908 DVSISAPASANL
+908 DVSASAPASATLSKSN
-920 TKTQSRQIP
+920 SRQIP
-929 TPTSGTGTNSSIA
+929 TPTSANSIA

-948 RRSEMVV
+948 RRSEMVMAPSV
-955 AGARGRISPAPIN
+955 AAARGRISPSP
-968 AMNRADSIGSLE
+968 AMNRADSVGSLE

-1042 IAGLLANNPNPNKLG
+1042 IVGLLANNPNPAKLG
-1057 FRIKNVQNLD
+1057 FRIKNVQNLE
-1067 NFIPNSKLVQVDK
+1067 NLLPNSKLVQIDR
-1080 NQSSSFSTMLEFNMP
+1080 NQSSTFSTLLEFNMP

-1102 RQAEHNPT
+1102 HQAEHNPN
-1110 ASYFNVDILKYQVRT
+1110 ASYFNVDILKYQVRS

-1159 MASACPLLNVTLSVP
+1159 MANASPLLNVTLSVP
-1174 VNGSVRNVQ
+1174 VNGLVRNVQ

-1208 PDGGV
+1208 QDGGV
-1213 GTLRARLELGDGPST
+1213 GTLRARLELNDGPSI
-1228 PALLSTQFNC
+1228 PALLTTQFNC

-1265 SGKYVCEGDGIRS
+1265 SGKYVCEGDGVRS
-1278 TTTPTPP
+1278 GATPTPP